1 MAKTRGAR
9 NLKNKRTIR
18 NLRTT
23 SLKGF
28 QQEITLKFLYML
40 NTIKLYHWKTRNYAT
55 HKATDSLYSKLGES
69 TDKFIEIL
77 LGKTETRTN
86 LLGKKTI
93 KLKDIKSHE
102 EFKKEI
108 EKYASYLVDLEN
120 NPAMKTMKNYDL
132 YSIRDEILG
141 DLNQFLYLFTMK

>member
-1 MAKTRGAR
+1 MAKTRGKR
-9 NLKNKRTIR
+9 NLRNKRTR
-18 NLRTT
+18 RYT
-23 SLKGF
+23 SLKDF

-86 LLGKKTI
+86 LLGKKTM

-120 NPAMKTMKNYDL
+120 NPGMKTMTNSDL

>member
-1 MAKTRGAR
+1 MTMAKTRGKR
-9 NLKNKRTIR
+9 NLRNKRTR
-18 NLRTT
+18 RYT
-23 SLKGF
+23 SLKDF

-86 LLGKKTI
+86 LLGKKTM

-120 NPAMKTMKNYDL
+120 NPGMKTMTNSDL

>member
-1 MAKTRGAR
+1 
-9 NLKNKRTIR
+9 
-18 NLRTT
+18 
-23 SLKGF
+23 
-28 QQEITLKFLYML
+28 ML